1 MKKLISATLLAL
13 VPLTLAACSSGASST
28 STSNSSS
35 KNTTSSS
42 TKRVTSS
49 QSSTSSSSQS
59 SKAKASTI
67 WNDDK
72 KQQLAEFM
80 DSWGTEMKQT
90 YVKRGPGNDTTSLG
104 LHYPSDFAKNKTSY
118 NLKNSSAGW
127 SDNGKGSNDIN
138 VVAIYE
144 QPNGTKETPMTQYN
158 IYLFA
163 IENNRAVVYHT
174 SQNQG
179 VGDERIHFEL
189 TSNSKLESGFA
200 KIVDLPGYDS
210 SEAKYY
216 VRSADQAINLLK
228 MNYAEGNGW
237 TVQHGNAGEAD
248 WKDVY
253 FSVMNSAGDTYVVH
267 SDGTYD
273 KQGDESSDD
282 DVNTEDDVDTSS
294 SDDSES
300 VDMSEQA
307 ENYLPSMRKII
318 TAAGGNNSAVSDD
331 QLKQFYIDNVDN
343 PDAYFQTDAVAGQ
356 FNAIKKKFPAV
367 GGSVDKV
374 KEWQYHSIT
383 GK

>member
-13 VPLTLAACSSGASST
+13 VTLTLAACSSGASST
-28 STSNSSS
+28 STSNSSQ

-49 QSSTSSSSQS
+49 HSSTSSSSQS

-127 SDNGKGSNDIN
+127 SDDGKGSNDIN

-179 VGDERIHFEL
+179 VGDERTHFGL
-189 TSNSKLESGFA
+189 TANSKLESGFA
-200 KIVDLPGYDS
+200 KIVGLPGYDS

-228 MNYAEGNGW
+228 MNYAEGDGW
-237 TVQHGNAGEAD
+237 TSMHGNAGEAD

-273 KQGDESSDD
+273 KQGDESSDEGTD
-282 DVNTEDDVDTSS
+282 TEDDVDTSS
-294 SDDSES
+294 SDDSKSDYTLFISGTREW
-300 VDMSEQA
+300 
-307 ENYLPSMRKII
+307 I
-318 TAAGGNNSAVSDD
+318 TKAGGDNSAISDSEIENV
-331 QLKQFYIDNVDN
+331 LKSSWDEGSDSSDTPIDNLKKLQQAYPKIGVDIEKAQE
-343 PDAYFQTDAVAGQ
+343 AYDDMQ
-356 FNAIKKKFPAV
+356 
-367 GGSVDKV
+367 
-374 KEWQYHSIT
+374 
-383 GK
+383 